1 VSESRDSEGPDQLL
15 AFPLGGGAVRQGNHS
30 AVRGRF
36 EHLRG
41 ASQVA

>member
-1 VSESRDSEGPDQLL
+1 MTDGQQHRYRRTNITQ
-15 AFPLGGGAVRQGNHS
+15 PLSDGNHS